1 MGGLADTIRRG
12 EPLPAPLAA
21 LLGAASLAQRAGI
34 WWRLR
39 GPRVRVNA
47 RVISFG
53 NITAG
58 GTGKTPA
65 VIARAER
72 ELAAGHRVAVLTR
85 GHGAERVREPL
96 VREPGGAGPNDARM
110 LGDEPAL
117 IARRLPG
124 VWLVRARDRV
134 AGARAAMERG
144 CNVLLL
150 DDGYQAVRL
159 ERDENILLIDAANPF
174 GNGRILPRGILR
186 EPPEAMA
193 RATEIMLTR
202 CDQAAGL
209 DDLLQTVRRYCPAT
223 PLRMTRHAPQC
234 LWHAASGI
242 GHPAGYFSGEAVAA
256 LCAIGHPEAFFRT
269 LESLGMRL
277 DKRLAYPDHGV
288 IPAGAVPSGIPVI
301 VTEKDAVRMA
311 APPDNLYVLR
321 VGLEDV
327 SAE

>member
-1 MGGLADTIRRG
+1 MGGLADKIRRG
-12 EPLPAPLAA
+12 EPLPAALAA
-21 LLGAASLAQRAGI
+21 LLEAASLAQRAGMR
-34 WWRLR
+34 WRLR
-39 GPRVRVNA
+39 APGVRVGA

-65 VIARAER
+65 VIERAAR
-72 ELAAGHRVAVLTR
+72 ELAAGHQVAVLTR

-96 VREPGGAGPNDARM
+96 VRAPGDVHPGDVRL

-117 IARRLPG
+117 IARRAPG

-134 AGARAAMERG
+134 AGAHAAMARG
-144 CNVLLL
+144 CGVLLL

-159 ERDENILLIDAANPF
+159 ARDENIVLIDAANPF

-186 EPPEAMA
+186 EPLTALT
-193 RATEIMLTR
+193 RATDIILTR
-202 CDQAAGL
+202 CDQAAGVGEL
-209 DDLLQTVRRYCPAT
+209 VETVRRYCPRA

-242 GHPAGYFSGEAVAA
+242 EHPADHFTGESVAA

-269 LESLGMRL
+269 LEGLGMRL
-277 DKRLAYPDHGV
+277 EKRLAFADHGA
-288 IPAGAVPSGIPVI
+288 IPPDAVPAGIPVI
-301 VTEKDAVRMA
+301 VTEKDAVRMPH
-311 APPDNLYVLR
+311 APENVHALR
-321 VGLEDV
+321 IGLEDITP
-327 SAE
+327 